1 MTSDPI
7 AAAHRARKAEDFL
20 FPEIEAHA
28 SGRLKVDAV
37 HGLYWEEAGNPDG
50 VPVVFLHGGPG
61 SGCSPKHRRF
71 FDPAAWRVVIHDQ
84 RGAGRSTPFAELRDN
99 TTQALVAD
107 IERLREA
114 RGIERWVV
122 FGGSWG
128 STLALAYA
136 EAHPDRC
143 LGLVLR
149 GIFLGADSEVDW
161 FMHGI
166 GNFSPVAWQ
175 AFAGLIPEAER
186 GDLLAAYVRRLND
199 PDPRVHEPAALAWS
213 EYEAQ
218 SSTLYPE
225 SDLVEEM
232 TSAAKA
238 LAISRIEAHYFE
250 HKLFLAPG
258 QLLDGVSAIRH
269 LPCTIV
275 QGRYDLLCP
284 IVTSQALH
292 EAWPEAEYVLVHDAG
307 HSAFEPSIARELVA
321 ATERMKTRVRQ
332 VSSR

>member
-1 MTSDPI
+1 MTAPDP
-7 AAAHRARKAEDFL
+7 AAIAHRARKADDFL
-20 FPEIEAHA
+20 FPPIEAYA
-28 SGRLKVDAV
+28 DGRLKVDAV
-37 HGLYWEEAGNPDG
+37 HDLYWEESGDPDG

-61 SGCSPKHRRF
+61 AGCSPKHRRF
-71 FDPAAWRVVIHDQ
+71 FDPSAWRVVIHDQ
-84 RGAGRSTPFAELRDN
+84 RGAGRSTPFGDLRDN
-99 TTQALVAD
+99 STQALIAD

-114 RGIERWVV
+114 RGIERWAV

-136 EAHPDRC
+136 QAHPDRC
-143 LGLVLR
+143 LGLVIR

-166 GNFSPVAWQ
+166 RTFSPVAWQ
-175 AFAGLIPEAER
+175 AFADLIPEAER

-199 PDPRVHEPAALAWS
+199 PDPKVHEPAALAWS
-213 EYEAQ
+213 AYEAL

-225 SDLVEEM
+225 DDLVEEM

-238 LAISRIEAHYFE
+238 LALSRIEAHYFAND
-250 HKLFLAPG
+250 LFLAPG
-258 QLLDGVSAIRH
+258 QLLGGVDLIRH
-269 LPCTIV
+269 LPATIV

-292 EAWPEAEYVLVHDAG
+292 EAWPEADYVLVHDAG

-321 ATERMKTRVRQ
+321 ATERLKMRLR
-332 VSSR
+332 